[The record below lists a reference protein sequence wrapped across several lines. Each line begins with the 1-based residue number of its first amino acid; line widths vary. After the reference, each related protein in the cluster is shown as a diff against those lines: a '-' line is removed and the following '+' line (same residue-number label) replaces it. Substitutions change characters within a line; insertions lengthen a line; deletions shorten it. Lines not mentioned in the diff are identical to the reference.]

1 MMYGLTEDQ
10 LLIKNMAREF
20 ADNEV
25 RPIASVIDKE
35 HRFPVESLPRMAEL
49 GLFGLTIPE
58 EFGGSGGDVT
68 SYILVIEELA
78 RVSATHAVILSVH
91 MSVCAQ
97 PILQFGTDAQKKKY
111 LPALASG
118 RSLGAFAVT
127 EAGAGS
133 DASGQNTSAV
143 RTGDNYI
150 LNGTKIFITNG
161 GYADIFLVM
170 AVTEKSKGV
179 KGLTTFIVEK
189 GFSGFTVGQIE
200 EKMGICGS
208 STTEIILK
216 DCVVPAENILGGE
229 GNGFKVAMNALD
241 GGRVSIAAQGVGLA
255 QGALEAAVDYAKQR
269 VQFGK
274 PIAVNQGI
282 QWMLADMALEVEAA
296 RLLTYNAARL
306 KEQHMNY
313 SKQAAMA
320 KLHAAQTVMDVTV
333 KAVQIHGGIGY
344 TRNYPVER
352 YMRDAKIIGIYE
364 GTNEIQRIVIAKNI
378 LS

>member
-1 MMYGLTEDQ
+1 MYGLTEDQ

-20 ADNEV
+20 AESEV
-25 RPIASVIDKE
+25 RPIAAAIDKE
-35 HRFPVESLPRMAEL
+35 HRFPTESMPRMAEL
-49 GLFGLTIPE
+49 GLFGLTVPE
-58 EFGGSGGDVT
+58 EIGGSGGDVT

-111 LPALASG
+111 LPGLAG
-118 RSLGAFAVT
+118 GKTLGAFAIT
-127 EAGAGS
+127 EPGAGS
-133 DASGQNTSAV
+133 DASGQTTTAIKK
-143 RTGDNYI
+143 GDHYI

-161 GYADIFLVM
+161 GFAGVFLVM
-170 AVTEKSKGV
+170 AVTDKSKGLR
-179 KGLTTFIVEK
+179 GLTTFIVEK
-189 GFSGFTVGQIE
+189 DFAGFRVGQTE

-216 DCVVPAENILGGE
+216 ECAVPAENVLGGE
-229 GNGFKVAMNALD
+229 GNGFKVAMWALD

-274 PIAVNQGI
+274 PIAANQGI
-282 QWMLADMALEVEAA
+282 QWMLADMSLEVEAS
-296 RLLTYNAARL
+296 RLLTYNAARM
-306 KEQHMNY
+306 KEQHLNY

-320 KLHAAQTVMDVTV
+320 KLYAAQTAMDVTV

-344 TRNYPVER
+344 TRNYPLER

-364 GTNEIQRIVIAKNI
+364 GTNEVQRMVISKSI